1 MKSLLLLLLLIAT
14 SGVSLAQTTSGT
26 LTGRV
31 YDGTAGLTPLGG
43 VLVQVVHEETGY
55 SRSTYTNAQGEYRVS
70 FIEPGIYRIS
80 GSLDGYDAD
89 RIEDFPIA
97 LNKITEVVPP
107 PLVLKR
113 AGSQLPSQ
121 PQPATRDPRQKS
133 QFASRV
139 NTSDPSLRGN
149 FAADLLQLLPLPG
162 IRTLDAL
169 VLLAPAIAPPPQT
182 YGVVGPGIGPG
193 VGTAGQFVSAGLRSR
208 SNNFTIDGSD
218 NNDQDVGVRRQGY
231 TAPLAQTLE
240 SVQEFQFTSLL
251 ADAESGRNF
260 GAQVNL
266 VSRSGSNQFHAAL
279 YDLFTNDRMNARSFF
294 DLSPSGADSKP
305 ELTRNQFGVTL
316 SGPLKAD
323 RAHFFFAFERQDLR
337 RGEFVHFVVPKA
349 SERPQSGFLISQDV
363 FALLP
368 LPNNAGGPYGA
379 NTHTRELNSSGDGTV
394 FSLKLTATPELLGRK
409 HDLALRYNFSDDAS
423 TIPAVGGALNAA
435 IDSNTRTQN
444 LAFILTTPLG
454 NRAANLLRFS
464 YGRTSLGF
472 NERADSPLVFTSSPA
487 DRIGVD
493 FDLNGTTDLVS
504 GAIGPVGR
512 LTILP
517 YSPVGVDVFT
527 FPQGRTSNTYQIADT
542 FSATA
547 ADHDFKFGA
556 DFRRNQ
562 LNSFLDRNFRAEVAF
577 TGGVI
582 VNTRTGARLGSGLDL
597 VGLGVATN
605 IFQTLA
611 TVPDSRVGLRFNEL
625 GLFVQDSWRL
635 SSRLTLS
642 AGLRYDLSSV
652 PVEVNR
658 RIERAFS
665 LDTFPAP
672 SPEYSSPDQTVAF
685 NNALNALKQI
695 LDGRKKIYEAD
706 HNNFAPR
713 VGFAFDLTGSGRAVL
728 RGGYGVYY
736 DQILGSVV
744 SNSRN
749 VFPTFIPSNFDPTFL
764 PVVGNQKPIVSNP
777 AFQSFNLR
785 FPLIQPGSINT
796 IGLPPGALVA
806 GISTLFSLQK
816 AGGLAFTLPDRF
828 LRTPYAHHYALTL
841 EAEIAGDYVVAASYA
856 GTSAHKLTR
865 FRQPN
870 LGPAAFPTVVVNE
883 RPSGL
888 DVRVF
893 QFTRPNRSLG
903 AYTIFENSAAS
914 SYNAL
919 SLSLSRRYRNGFD
932 LAAAYTYSH
941 AIDYVSDVFDLAAA
955 SALPQNEDNLR
966 AERASANFDLRHRFT
981 LTSTLRLPFDNPIL
995 RHTTL
1000 ATIITLQ
1007 SGPPF
1012 TVNSAFDVNSNGTLT
1027 DRLNTTQSLITSSE
1041 GLQPIRVRAGA
1052 DLVGLLGK
1060 FGRGGDGLVGRNSF
1074 RAGGQASIDLGVTKG
1089 LYERDGRSV
1098 LVRLEVF
1105 NLFNR
1110 ANFGIPVR
1118 VLESPGFGRAVS
1130 TAVPGRLVQL
1140 QAKVVF

>member
-1 MKSLLLLLLLIAT
+1 MKRFLLLLTLLAT
-14 SGVSLAQTTSGT
+14 TAGVSTAQTTSGT
-26 LTGRV
+26 LIGRA
-31 YDGTAGLTPLGG
+31 YDATTGLTPLGD

-55 SRSTYTNAQGEYRVS
+55 SRSTYTNAQGEYRIS
-70 FIEPGIYRIS
+70 FIEPGVYRIS
-80 GSLDGYDAD
+80 GSLDGYYTDF
-89 RIEDFPIA
+89 IEDFPIA

-107 PLVLKR
+107 PLVLR
-113 AGSQLPSQ
+113 RIGSQP
-121 PQPATRDPRQKS
+121 PTPRQPALQDPRQKS

-139 NTSDPSLRGN
+139 NTRDPSLRGN
-149 FAADLLQLLPLPG
+149 FTSDLLQLLPLAG
-162 IRTLDAL
+162 MRSLDAL
-169 VLLAPAIAPPPQT
+169 VLLAPAVVPPPQT
-182 YGVVGPGIGPG
+182 YGVTGPGIGPG

-266 VSRSGSNQFHAAL
+266 VSRSGSNRVHATF
-279 YDLFTNDRMNARSFF
+279 YDLLTNDRMNARSFF
-294 DLSPSGADSKP
+294 DLSPDRNNSKP
-305 ELTRNQFGVTL
+305 RLTRNQFGLIV

-323 RAHFFFAFERQDLR
+323 RAHLFFAFERQDMHR
-337 RGEFVHFVVPKA
+337 SEFAHFSVPTA
-349 SERPQSGFLISQDV
+349 SERPKSGLVISQDV
-363 FALLP
+363 FTLLP
-368 LPNNAGGPYGA
+368 LPNNPSGPYGA
-379 NTHTRELNSSGDGTV
+379 NTHTRELDSSGDGTV
-394 FSLKLTATPELLGRK
+394 FSLKLTATPALLGRK

-423 TIPAVGGALNAA
+423 VIPAVGGALNAS
-435 IDSNTRTQN
+435 IDSSTRTQN
-444 LAFILTTPLG
+444 LALILTTPLG

-472 NERADSPLVFTSSPA
+472 GERADSPFIFTSSPA
-487 DRIGVD
+487 NRIGVD
-493 FDLNGTTDLVS
+493 FDLDGTTDLLS

-517 YSPVGVDVFT
+517 YSPIGVDVFT
-527 FPQGRTSNTYQIADT
+527 FPQGRTSNTFQIADA
-542 FSATA
+542 FSTTVGRHAI
-547 ADHDFKFGA
+547 KFGA

-577 TGGVI
+577 TGGII
-582 VNTRTGARLGSGLDL
+582 VNTRTGAHLGSGLEL

-611 TVPDSRVGLRFNEL
+611 TVPDSHIGLRFNEL
-625 GLFVQDSWRL
+625 GLFLQDGWQL
-635 SSRLTLS
+635 SSRLTIS

-652 PVEVNR
+652 PVDVNR
-658 RIERAFS
+658 RIERTFS
-665 LDTFPAP
+665 LDTFPTP
-672 SPEYSSPDQTVAF
+672 SPEYSSPDQATAF
-685 NNALNALKQI
+685 NNALSSLKQI
-695 LDGRKKIYEAD
+695 VDGRKKIYDGD

-728 RGGYGVYY
+728 RGGYGIYY

-785 FPLIQPGSINT
+785 FPLIQPGTVNT
-796 IGLPPGALVA
+796 IGLPSGAFIA

-841 EAEIAGDYVVAASYA
+841 ETQIARDYLVTASYI

-870 LGPAAFPTVVVNE
+870 LGPAGFPTVVVNE
-883 RPSGL
+883 RPNGL

-893 QFTRPNRSLG
+893 QFTRPDKSLG

-919 SLSLSRRYRNGFD
+919 SLSLSRRYQRGFD
-932 LAAAYTYSH
+932 LNAAYTYSH

-955 SALPQNEDNLR
+955 SSLPQDESNLR
-966 AERASANFDLRHRFT
+966 AERASANFDIRHRFS
-981 LTSTLRLPFDNPIL
+981 LISTLKLPFHNPIL
-995 RHTTL
+995 RQTTL
-1000 ATIITLQ
+1000 ATVITLQ
-1007 SGPPF
+1007 TGPPF

-1027 DRLNTTQSLITSSE
+1027 DRLASNQGLITSSE
-1041 GLQPIRVRAGA
+1041 GLQPIRVGAGVE
-1052 DLVGLLGK
+1052 LVGLLGK
-1060 FGRGGDGLVGRNSF
+1060 FGQSGVVGRNSF
-1074 RAGGQASIDLGVTKG
+1074 RAGGQVGVDLGVTKG
-1089 LYERDGRSV
+1089 LYERDGRS
-1098 LVRLEVF
+1098 LLIRLEVF

-1118 VLESPGFGRAVS
+1118 ILEAPGFGRAVS
-1130 TAVPGRLVQL
+1130 TTVPGRLLQL
-1140 QAKVVF
+1140 QARLAF